1 MLTLA
6 KIAVIN
12 FLAFL
17 LVIWLVKSAV
27 SKEGV
32 SLNTGAFMG
41 VWMVVSLLLWFATVA
56 WFIWS
61 L

>member
-17 LVIWLVKSAV
+17 LVTLIVRATAGK
-27 SKEGV
+27 KDV
-32 SLNTGAFMG
+32 SLATGAFMG
-41 VWMVVSLLLWFATVA
+41 VWVIVSLLLGFATVA